1 MPGAAS
7 TPCSAI
13 GPLEPEYRRTPDRLV
28 DGPPTDTRAGV
39 WRRRCSGIAGGPTR
53 RQAEISRELCY
64 RLYTLCERKKR
75 AAEAMSYNALVLS
88 WPEIIRLAQEGSQRR
103 PAEQGGLF
111 ADEQA

>member
-1 MPGAAS
+1 
-7 TPCSAI
+7 
-13 GPLEPEYRRTPDRLV
+13 LV
-28 DGPPTDTRAGV
+28 AG
-39 WRRRCSGIAGGPTR
+39 IT
-53 RQAEISRELCY
+53 
-64 RLYTLCERKKR
+64 TERKKR